1 MMNYNRTLQCSKAK
15 EGYRKEAKYPP
26 NRLRRLQTF
35 ASLKFA
41 RRDAVQPCK
50 KSHMIGDH
58 NVSLWLEELSNSKHG
73 KDVVDSLICHKDQF
87 RSVFTTFAASFCLTE
102 DLHWPKWIANSV
114 AVSVDVFCSGWYEN
128 YEGASAR

>member
-50 KSHMIGDH
+50 KMITR
-58 NVSLWLEELSNSKHG
+58 EIK
-73 KDVVDSLICHKDQF
+73 
-87 RSVFTTFAASFCLTE
+87 
-102 DLHWPKWIANSV
+102 P
-114 AVSVDVFCSGWYEN
+114 VSVVRGITKQ
-128 YEGASAR
+128 